1 MPRLLCGEADELVEQ
16 RRRGG
21 LPRRLERSHHLVCDA
36 RERLREQEGRAD
48 DRDVVAPELEE
59 EVAEQQDQ
67 RGEQVAKA
75 VGHDRGLE
83 VHVAACSSS
92 MQNPGTYLPAN

>member
-1 MPRLLCGEADELVEQ
+1 MAYYEQ
-16 RRRGG
+16 RDR
-21 LPRRLERSHHLVCDA
+21 A
-36 RERLREQEGRAD
+36 REEKRLREQEGRAD

-75 VGHDRGLE
+75 VRHDRGLE

-92 MQNPGTYLPAN
+92 MQNPGTVPAK